1 MATKNRRYK
10 TGESRGK
17 NAGRMPVLRVAN
29 GLGSMS
35 SSEARL
41 RWEVFHLTFRTL
53 RKLGCGTRRNK
64 ALGWLCEMAS
74 ALGEK

>member
-1 MATKNRRYK
+1 MSNAIEVMA
-10 TGESRGK
+10 
-17 NAGRMPVLRVAN
+17 NAIWCWRLVAN
-29 GLGSMS
+29 KF
-35 SSEARL
+35 ED
-41 RWEVFHLTFRTL
+41 ETIYVTNRTL